1 MTILKFCVRQQ
12 ERKISNSHVST
23 FIALNILL
31 LIIFLLT
38 RYKHDF
44 FFILEHTIKS
54 QHHYK
59 LEKIVIISASWL
71 SWISQKRMDINLN
84 WYLAIGRVSTM
95 IFIIFLLF
103 AVFFI
108 GVCVLLNVNI
118 TPIPNPSTET
128 VCLYIGS
135 SRCHRTTKRSI
146 C

>member
-1 MTILKFCVRQQ
+1 MTILKFCVREQ

-31 LIIFLLT
+31 LIILLLT
-38 RYKHDF
+38 RYKHNF

-84 WYLAIGRVSTM
+84 WFLAIGRVSTM

-135 SRCHRTTKRSI
+135 SRCHRTVKRSI
-146 C
+146 Y